1 MPAAAAGRI
10 QGMHVSSEHLK
21 LSLAIEGMN
30 CSACAARL
38 QRALDG
44 ADGVSDAAVSFALE
58 RAVVRV
64 DPSETDAAG
73 VLAEIKRSG
82 FEAGTETASF
92 RVENLSDGKSARA
105 VEAAVREVPGVLEVA
120 ANPATGMMR
129 VTGLSLMLD
138 DEAVFRSVGAVG
150 FQCVPEGDSGA
161 QSRREIKRARHE
173 RRAIAVA
180 AALTLPFL
188 VQMAGMAASGGSVP
202 SIHMPPWAELLLALP
217 IQFGFGLR
225 FYRGALSSLR
235 GRSANMDVLVAL
247 GTTSAFAYSCYLLY
261 ELGPAAQGNL
271 YFEASAVIITLVMV
285 GKHLEANAKR
295 SAAAAVRDLLALR
308 PDTAIVRLPDG
319 GTESRRASALNPGDT
334 VVCRPGD
341 RLAVDGIIV
350 KGEADIDESLIT
362 GESAPVPK
370 GEGDSVSA
378 GSINVDGFIDIETAA
393 VGENSTL
400 SRMIRLVE
408 NAQVSKPAV
417 HRLVDR
423 VSAVFVPAIILI
435 AVATFIGWT
444 AYGAGLEQAFKSAA
458 STLVIACP
466 CALGLATPTAIM
478 AGSGAAT
485 KAGILI
491 RDAAALEQ
499 AHRLSLVA
507 FDKTGTLTEGKPAIA
522 DMQLLSDL
530 AEDEVLTIAASLQQ
544 GSEHPVAQAFIDEA
558 SGRGLGI
565 RAVEN
570 FRSHVSRGIE
580 GVIDGRRYMLGGERM
595 YRSEG
600 GGFTPPGRMPGGT
613 PVWLAETDS
622 GAKRPLAAFVL
633 VDRLRPTSRAAIDQL
648 KDLGIRTILLSGDA
662 ARIAE
667 GIGAELGIEETRG
680 AVLPEEK
687 AEIVASLGKDGA
699 IVGMVG
705 DGINDSPALASASV
719 GFAMGTGTG
728 IAMET
733 SSITL
738 MRPDPR
744 LVPATVSVSRRTFRK
759 IKQNLFWAFVFNT
772 TGVPLAA
779 LGFLN
784 PSIAGAAMAFSSLCV
799 VANSLLLRTWRPRS
813 D

>member
-1 MPAAAAGRI
+1 
-10 QGMHVSSEHLK
+10 MHVPSEHLK
-21 LSLAIEGMN
+21 LSLAIEGMS

-73 VLAEIKRSG
+73 VLAEIRRSG
-82 FEAGTETASF
+82 FEAATETATY
-92 RVENLSDGKSARA
+92 RVENLPDGKSARA
-105 VEAAVREVPGVLEVA
+105 VEAAVRGIPGVLEVA
-120 ANPATGMMR
+120 ADPATGTLQ

-138 DEAVFRSVGAVG
+138 DEAVFRSVGTAG

-161 QSRREIKRARHE
+161 QSRREIKRAQHE

-188 VQMAGMAASGGSVP
+188 VQMTAMAAAGGSAA
-202 SIHMPPWAELLLALP
+202 SLHMPPWAELLLAIP
-217 IQFGFGLR
+217 IQFGFGMR

-370 GEGDSVSA
+370 AEGDSVSA

-435 AVATFIGWT
+435 ALATFVGWT

-458 STLVIACP
+458 ATLVIACP

-499 AHRLSLVA
+499 AHRLSIVA

-522 DMQLLSDL
+522 DIELLSDL
-530 AEDEVLTIAASLQQ
+530 GEDEVLTISASLQQ

-558 SGRGLGI
+558 AARALGV

-580 GVIDGRRYMLGGERM
+580 GVINGRRYMLGGERM
-595 YRSEG
+595 FRSDRGE
-600 GGFTPPGRMPGGT
+600 FVPPGRVPGAT
-613 PVWLAETDS
+613 PVWLAEADS
-622 GAKRPLAAFVL
+622 GAKPLAAFEL
-633 VDRLRPTSRAAIDQL
+633 VDRLRPTSRAAIEQL
-648 KDLGIRTILLSGDA
+648 KGLGVRTILLSGDA

-667 GIGAELGIEETRG
+667 GIGTELGIEETRG
-680 AVLPEEK
+680 AVLPGEK

-699 IVGMVG
+699 TVGMVG

-744 LVPATVSVSRRTFRK
+744 LVPATISVSRRTFRK

-799 VANSLLLRTWRPRS
+799 VANSLLLRTWQPKS